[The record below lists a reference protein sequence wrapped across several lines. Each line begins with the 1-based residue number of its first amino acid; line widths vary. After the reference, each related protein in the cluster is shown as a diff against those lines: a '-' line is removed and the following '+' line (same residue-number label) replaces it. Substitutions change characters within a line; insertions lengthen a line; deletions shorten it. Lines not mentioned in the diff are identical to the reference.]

1 MTRQTVST
9 GCKKTSKRHEATN
22 FYEEA
27 AASHTRLLPR
37 PISYEI
43 ISQLFEKANTR
54 DFPDNLFI
62 KEIKTLTYLVCTHGT
77 RIAIFVYGYFLLLD
91 ANLDLVPSCLN
102 YARLKAAYLSN
113 SASLMSTL
121 GLTED
126 NLLVYSLLDA
136 KLLHE
141 NYVQIKLVSTKFGML
156 FSMLSVLKVSIQ
168 IKFLHNL
175 FKYFISVFYEN
186 FIFPSFKEL
195 QESNIIQN

>member
-1 MTRQTVST
+1 MAYSNGHLRLLAVEDA
-9 GCKKTSKRHEATN
+9 KKIFSFNCNDPIDCLYWVQEDEETSKRHEATN

-156 FSMLSVLKVSIQ
+156 FSMLSVLKVSI
-168 IKFLHNL
+168 FT
-175 FKYFISVFYEN
+175 
-186 FIFPSFKEL
+186 
-195 QESNIIQN
+195 